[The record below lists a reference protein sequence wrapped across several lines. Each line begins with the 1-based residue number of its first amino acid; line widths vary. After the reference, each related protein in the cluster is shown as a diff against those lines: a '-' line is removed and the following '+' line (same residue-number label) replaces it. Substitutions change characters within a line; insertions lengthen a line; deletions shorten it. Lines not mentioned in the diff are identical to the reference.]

1 MRIAP
6 RSGTRC
12 CLSFLFVC
20 MKASE
25 KVKAIDLLNNIP
37 EQEPGEGKI
46 IAHGR
51 RALLIDAAS
60 FDALHTELVGL
71 LGHEQARTSFQR
83 FGYFMGHNA
92 ARRLRDRYHW
102 DSEREWFAAGPVLM
116 SGSGLAR
123 VQLQQLDFNRS
134 KGTFRAEV
142 MWTDSYESEQYVRQ
156 FGVAQSPVCWT
167 LTGYLSGYFS
177 LAFGHN
183 LLCLETAC
191 VGKGDT
197 RCVGL
202 VKPIVTWG
210 EAARQSAMDLVHFK
224 ETRKIQSLNKRLY
237 EHEQQA
243 DPGQRAVLGEALKE
257 ARFQALQNQVNPHF
271 FFNTINV
278 IAKLAF
284 LEGATETEAMAYAL
298 ADLMRYSLR
307 RFADADGLVTLRD
320 EVEHARRY
328 LLIQET
334 RFRDRL
340 TLNFEIDQMALD
352 IRVPPLSL
360 HPLIENAFVHGLEP
374 SERHGQFLL
383 SVQRARQYVVISVQ
397 DNGVGMSSEQ
407 VYRLMNDEEARDIAE
422 PQSARTGGLGL
433 VQVRD
438 RLRYYYGE
446 NCRMVIESEL
456 GSGTTVRL
464 LLPLDGPIK
473 KAQIEKSPT
482 KRDDDGQGV

>member
-1 MRIAP
+1 M
-6 RSGTRC
+6 
-12 CLSFLFVC
+12 
-20 MKASE
+20 
-25 KVKAIDLLNNIP
+25 P
-37 EQEPGEGKI
+37 EQMPDEGSI

-51 RALLIDAAS
+51 RALLIDTAS
-60 FDALHTELVGL
+60 FDALRTELVSL
-71 LGHEQARTSFQR
+71 LGHEQARSSFQR

-102 DSEREWFAAGPVLM
+102 DSEREWFSAGPILM
-116 SGSGLAR
+116 NWSGLAH
-123 VQLQQLDFNRS
+123 VQLNRLDFNRS
-134 KGTFRAEV
+134 KGSFLAEI
-142 MWTDSYESEQYVRQ
+142 MWTDSYESEQHVRQ
-156 FGVAQSPVCWT
+156 FGLSQSPVCWT

-177 LAFGHN
+177 LAFGQN
-183 LLCLETAC
+183 LLCLETEC

-197 RCVGL
+197 RCLSL
-202 VKPIVTWG
+202 VKPIATWS
-210 EAARQSAMDLVHFK
+210 EAARRSATDLARFK
-224 ETRKIQSLNKRLY
+224 ETRKIQSLNKQLY
-237 EHEQQA
+237 QQEQQA
-243 DPGQRAVLGEALKE
+243 SPEQRAALGEALKE

-284 LEGATETEAMAYAL
+284 LEGAVETEAMAYAL

-328 LLIQET
+328 LLIQGT

-360 HPLIENAFVHGLEP
+360 QPIIENAFVHGLEP

-383 SVQRARQYVVISVQ
+383 SVQKAREYVVISVQ
-397 DNGVGMSSEQ
+397 DNGVGISSEQ
-407 VYRLMNDEEARDIAE
+407 AYRLMTDAESNDVIIPE
-422 PQSARTGGLGL
+422 SAHTTGLGL
-433 VQVRD
+433 VHVRD

-446 NCRMVIESEL
+446 KCRLVIESEL

-464 LLPLDGPIK
+464 LLPLDGPIN
-473 KAQIEKSPT
+473 
-482 KRDDDGQGV
+482 KR